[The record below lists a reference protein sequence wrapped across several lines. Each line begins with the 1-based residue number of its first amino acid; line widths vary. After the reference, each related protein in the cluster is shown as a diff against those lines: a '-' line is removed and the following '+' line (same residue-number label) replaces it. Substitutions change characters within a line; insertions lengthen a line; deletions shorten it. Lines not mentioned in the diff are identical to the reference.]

1 MIIREDAIYGRQSVD
16 RKDSISIES
25 QIEFC
30 KYELRGGNFRK
41 YTDKGYSGKNT
52 DRPKFQEMMAD
63 IRRGLIK
70 RVVVYKLDRI
80 SRSILDF
87 ATMMETFQEYNVEF
101 VSSTE
106 KFDTSTPMGR
116 AMLNICIVF
125 AQLERETIQKRVT
138 DAYYSRCQHGFHM
151 SGAAP
156 YGFQLE
162 PTTIEGIRTKMMK
175 PDPETAD
182 IAKLMF
188 EMYSQPGISFGDIAR
203 YFADEGILIYGK
215 EMKRGFI
222 SQLLRNPI
230 YAQADLDMYEFFKS
244 QGTVVVNEA
253 TDFAGTNGCYYYQ
266 GKGNTEDKH
275 KHLQGQTLVLAPH
288 EGFIPSELWLKC
300 RKKLLASHTYQ
311 PARKARNT
319 WMAGKIK
326 CGKCGYALMSA
337 HSNGILYMRCT
348 VHADS
353 GVCPGCGCV
362 KLHELEAVVYGAMVK
377 KLKDFKT
384 LTGRKN
390 AAKISP
396 KLAAKRLELAQV
408 ESEIEKLL
416 DTLTGASPVL
426 LSYANS
432 KIEELDARRQSIANE
447 IAKLSADAV
456 PMEKMESISGYLDD
470 WENVSFEDKRQVV
483 DALITVIR
491 ATNEKV
497 EIEWKI

>member
-162 PTTIEGIRTKMMK
+162 PTTIEGI
-175 PDPETAD
+175 
-182 IAKLMF
+182 
-188 EMYSQPGISFGDIAR
+188 
-203 YFADEGILIYGK
+203 LIYGK

-253 TDFAGTNGCYYYQ
+253 TDFAGTNGCYLYQ
-266 GKGNTEDKH
+266 GRDVQERKN
-275 KHLQGQTLVLAPH
+275 KHLKDQILVLAPS
-288 EGFIPSELWLKC
+288 EGLVSSDTWLRC
-300 RKKLLASHTYQ
+300 RKKLMANKTFQ
-311 PARKARNT
+311 GGRKAKNT
-319 WMAGKIK
+319 WLAGKVK
-326 CGKCGYALMSA
+326 CGRCGYALMSVG
-337 HSNGILYMRCT
+337 NPTGVQYLRCSKR
-348 VHADS
+348 ADS
-353 GVCPGCGCV
+353 KSCDGCGT
-362 KLHELEAVVYGAMVK
+362 LRTREFERFLYGEMVK
-377 KLKDFKT
+377 KLSEFQT
-384 LTGRKN
+384 LT
-390 AAKISP
+390 AKRETVNP
-396 KLAAKRLELAQV
+396 KLTALNMELARV
-408 ESEIEKLL
+408 EDEIEKLL
-416 DTLTGASPVL
+416 NTLTGANAVL

-432 KIEELDARRQSIANE
+432 KIEELDTRRQALTKE
-447 IAKLSADAV
+447 IAALSAETMSPEQIERLSV
-456 PMEKMESISGYLDD
+456 YLNQ
-470 WENVSFEDKRQVV
+470 WEEIDFEDRRQVA
-483 DALITVIR
+483 DGLISQIR
-491 ATNEKV
+491 ATDEHV
-497 EIEWKI
+497 SIEWKI